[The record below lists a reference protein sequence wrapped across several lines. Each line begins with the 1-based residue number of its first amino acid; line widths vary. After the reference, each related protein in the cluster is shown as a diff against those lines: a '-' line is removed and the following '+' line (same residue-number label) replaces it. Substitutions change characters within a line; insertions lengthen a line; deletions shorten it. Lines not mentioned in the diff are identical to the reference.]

1 VQKDDRVATADDF
14 RRQRGSAGRNPI
26 LGAHGSSEVLV
37 KTGFEMIDEIT
48 RDLRIPFVELA
59 GCEPPS
65 PVIMKVERFGQ
76 RDFMMV
82 LLAHWR

>member
-1 VQKDDRVATADDF
+1 
-14 RRQRGSAGRNPI
+14 
-26 LGAHGSSEVLV
+26 
-37 KTGFEMIDEIT
+37 MIDEIT

-59 GCEPPS
+59 GCEPPG

>member
-1 VQKDDRVATADDF
+1 
-14 RRQRGSAGRNPI
+14 
-26 LGAHGSSEVLV
+26 
-37 KTGFEMIDEIT
+37 MIDEIT

-65 PVIMKVERFGQ
+65 PVIMKVERFGL